1 MIILMDTN
9 ALWYIVVAAVGLV
22 FGSFAG
28 ASVWRLRAR
37 QLIEDKKL
45 GEEYDKKEYK
55 RLVGLTKSSVTSDR
69 SRCLEC
75 GHELRWYDLIPLV
88 SWLSTKGRCRYCHQ
102 PIGFFEPSV
111 ELVTS
116 ALFVAAY
123 HQIAMTGGNFGG
135 LLLLFAVIVGLVILF
150 FYDLKWLLLPNI
162 VMWSVI
168 GLSAI
173 WWGFSATAALD
184 LVSFVISTVG
194 ALMILSGLYLVLWL
208 VSRGRWVG
216 FGDVK
221 LGLALGLLLGDWR
234 LALLTLFLANLI
246 GTLIV
251 LPGLLSKKLTRRSQV
266 PFGPLLIT
274 GFFIAF
280 FLGDYIIK
288 WYLDLASLM
297 LL

>member
-9 ALWYIVVAAVGLV
+9 ALGYIVVAALGLV

-37 QLIEDKKL
+37 QLVEDKKV
-45 GEEYDKKEYK
+45 GEEYYKKEYK
-55 RLVGLTKSSVTSDR
+55 RLVGLTKRSLASDR

-88 SWLSTKGRCRYCHQ
+88 SWLSTRGKCRYCHK

-111 ELVTS
+111 ELTTS
-116 ALFVAAY
+116 LLFVAAY
-123 HQIAMTGGNFGG
+123 HQMVMTGGNVGM
-135 LLLLFAVIVGLVILF
+135 LLLLLAVIVGLVILF
-150 FYDLKWLLLPNI
+150 FYDLQWLLLPNT

-168 GLSAI
+168 GLAAI
-173 WWGFSATAALD
+173 WWGLTAAAMPD
-184 LVSFVISTVG
+184 FVSFTISTAG
-194 ALMILSGLYLVLWL
+194 ALMILSGLYFLLWFF
-208 VSRGRWVG
+208 SKGRWVG

-221 LGLALGLLLGDWR
+221 LGLALGLLLGDWK

-251 LPGLLSKKLTRRSQV
+251 LPGLISKKLTRRSQV

-280 FLGDYIIK
+280 FFGDYIIE
-288 WYLDLASLM
+288 WYLGLASM
-297 LL
+297 MIV